1 MKRKIE
7 SLIKKH
13 YGKGSRY
20 STRGWEQCGVE
31 FYNMLDKEA
40 IKRGY
45 HNLRYSEQCR
55 KIDEMIDK
63 WEKEYHSYFK
73 VDGYFNWI
81 NGNNKLKELLQK

>member
-1 MKRKIE
+1 MREINTGFETSHRQKAFRLADELGIE
-7 SLIKKH
+7 IIVG
-13 YGKGSRY
+13 Y
-20 STRGWEQCGVE
+20 
-31 FYNMLDKEA
+31 DKFD
-40 IKRGY
+40 
-45 HNLRYSEQCR
+45 SR